1 MLSTL
6 RHHTRAPGALLRLLT
21 TQVDKYAPLRRNKRA
36 GRNFI
41 DHMRCTVVGGRGGS
55 GCVSF
60 FRDTRVADGPPDG
73 GDGGRGGSVWFVADA
88 NETSLSCVRQL
99 LRAQPGTN
107 GRGKSMHG
115 TGGAD
120 LVVRVPRGTVVR
132 EVREVP
138 RPAEDAAPADGFL
151 GGLARQLQGARSSE
165 LFVHYPRWEDRN
177 NTADVRLPADYA
189 AALAEPPAELC
200 ADLAEHGQR
209 ALVARGGLGGAG
221 NPHFFSGALRRPH
234 FALHGLPGTT
244 RTLEL
249 ELKTIAHAG
258 LVGMPN
264 AGKSTFLR
272 AVSNAHPRVAPYAF
286 TTLNP
291 YIGTV
296 TYADMWQLTIADIPG
311 IVPGAHRN
319 VGLGHAFL
327 RHIER
332 SRVLVFIVDVSRPQP
347 WADLDALR
355 DELERHQP
363 GLSRRPSVVIAN
375 KADREEARAN
385 FERWQQMTDTVLVPV
400 SAKLRK
406 NILKATHTIRR
417 LVESAAA

>member
-1 MLSTL
+1 
-6 RHHTRAPGALLRLLT
+6 
-21 TQVDKYAPLRRNKRA
+21 
-36 GRNFI
+36 
-41 DHMRCTVVGGRGGS
+41 
-55 GCVSF
+55 
-60 FRDTRVADGPPDG
+60 
-73 GDGGRGGSVWFVADA
+73 
-88 NETSLSCVRQL
+88 
-99 LRAQPGTN
+99 
-107 GRGKSMHG
+107 
-115 TGGAD
+115 
-120 LVVRVPRGTVVR
+120 
-132 EVREVP
+132 
-138 RPAEDAAPADGFL
+138 
-151 GGLARQLQGARSSE
+151 
-165 LFVHYPRWEDRN
+165 
-177 NTADVRLPADYA
+177 
-189 AALAEPPAELC
+189 
-200 ADLAEHGQR
+200 
-209 ALVARGGLGGAG
+209 
-221 NPHFFSGALRRPH
+221 
-234 FALHGLPGTT
+234 
-244 RTLEL
+244 
-249 ELKTIAHAG
+249 
-258 LVGMPN
+258 MPN